1 LYDVDYLNSLPAD
14 YESEF
19 VRIVSFDRPLL
30 IGINGRKGI
39 GVVAKP
45 DDSDKVFE

>member
-1 LYDVDYLNSLPAD
+1 MPAI

-19 VRIVSFDRPLL
+19 IRIVKFAQPLS

-45 DDSDKVFE
+45 IINKN